1 VRSVTAAL
9 SFALVVVGVSAR
21 SLAAGDFA
29 SATGWAEIRPD
40 MKLAEARAALDRMH
54 IKYGQRMRGKPPH
67 WLMLTRDDGWHGTLY
82 LDDED
87 RINDILFTSSHE
99 RASYTRA
106 EAEQLMAGYRA
117 RFGPPQATRRV
128 DGKDGGKDGDFVEII
143 HTWANDHVVL
153 EVTMHESPHVPDDK
167 KWLLS
172 EAWMSLRQARLNGK
186 APAGR

>member
-1 VRSVTAAL
+1 MKSVAAAL
-9 SFALVVVGVSAR
+9 SLALALVGASSR

-54 IKYGQRMRGKPPH
+54 IKYEQRMRGKPPH
-67 WLMLTRDDGWHGTLY
+67 WLMLTRDDGWQGTLY

-87 RINDILFTSSHE
+87 RIDDILFTSSHE
-99 RASYTRA
+99 RPSYKRA
-106 EAEQLMAGYRA
+106 EAEQLVAGYRA
-117 RFGPPQATRRV
+117 RFGPPQATRRI
-128 DGKDGGKDGDFVEII
+128 DGKDGDFVEII

-153 EVTMHESPHVPDDK
+153 EVTMHGSPQVPDDK
-167 KWLLS
+167 KWSLF